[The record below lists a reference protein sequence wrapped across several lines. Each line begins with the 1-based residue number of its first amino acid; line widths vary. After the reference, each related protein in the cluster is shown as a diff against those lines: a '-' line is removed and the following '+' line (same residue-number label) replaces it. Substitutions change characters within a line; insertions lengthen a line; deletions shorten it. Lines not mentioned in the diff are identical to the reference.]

1 MSKSKMM
8 VVGYGKIG
16 RRYAQVFSEAFD
28 VHVYSSR
35 EVGDDVKEL
44 GCKPV
49 VDFDCCAASSDYIF
63 LAVPVYALEGLVER
77 LNRCVRTDCR
87 VIDMCSARLS
97 AKTRLKK
104 LKCRWFGIHAGG
116 CSGDPDLHILE
127 FLAKKDHNYRR
138 MSAEEHDRRTSLIA
152 MAHFV
157 GLPLEDMM
165 SDEDREGFATSPAA
179 RNLLRL
185 VDHLKNNAPATYWES
200 QVCNPFTG
208 RHRRRLIESMA
219 NYSAKLDRGE
229 FPFAPELSGRT
240 W

>member
-1 MSKSKMM
+1 M
-8 VVGYGKIG
+8 G
-16 RRYAQVFSEAFD
+16 RRYAKIFSEAFD

-35 EVGDDVKEL
+35 VVEDEVKEL

-49 VDFDCCAASSDYIF
+49 ADFDGCAASSDYIF
-63 LAVPVYALEGLVER
+63 LAVPVYALKGLVER
-77 LNRCVRTDCR
+77 LNRSVRPDCR
-87 VIDMCSARLS
+87 VFDMCSARVS
-97 AKTRLKK
+97 SETRLKM
-104 LKCRWFGIHAGG
+104 LKCRWFGLHAGG
-116 CSGDPDLHILE
+116 SFGDPDLGILE
-127 FLAKKDHNYRR
+127 FLAEKDHNYRR

-157 GLPLEDMM
+157 GLTLDEMM
-165 SDEDREGFATSPAA
+165 TEEDREVFATSPAA
-179 RNLLRL
+179 GNLLRL
-185 VDHLKNNAPATYWES
+185 LHHLRNNAPATYWES